1 MRARIVLVLC
11 LVLVCYVALYGV
23 VFNEVVY
30 PRFAELERDQA
41 VENVARCVDVL
52 RREARRLSSVCAG
65 LGSLEAAG
73 GLEAAFAGGLGP
85 VLAGD
90 SARLAAWGR
99 PGGPVQARLIPPARK
114 GSASRSEEAIPAGFE
129 RLLALAPE
137 RPEAE
142 GFAVQEGRPVLAS
155 LRLAPGAGGDTA
167 VLLAQ
172 ALDEALLQALSLET
186 RIPFDL
192 VSAGSGDLS
201 PLDREALA
209 ALTPGRETW
218 LRAQDGVIHAYTLLP
233 ALEAGAPGL
242 LLRASFPETISRR
255 GRAASRMGVASGVMA
270 GALILLA
277 LLAVL
282 DAQIAAPLERFTRH
296 VRRVRQ
302 ERALDARIGSP
313 RRDEIGLL
321 GREFDAMLAEIQSL
335 HHDLEHQ
342 AYRLG
347 MAEAASGVLHELR
360 NALAPL
366 PGLLESQRLQTLNVP
381 WDNLERAAGELGAE
395 TGPGSVSGSARRED
409 LSGYL
414 LLGLSRIRAALDGSA
429 QGARRLGELFVR
441 VEAILL
447 AYDEMALGARRV
459 EPLDL
464 APAVLAAAAG
474 LPKALGERLD
484 LNLDPSLERAPRVLG
499 NVQGVR
505 LVVEALLALGVGGV
519 PGQGRVR
526 VAVEAQSLAWRGRP
540 AVRVRL
546 RVAGGVLDV
555 AGLSGPFS
563 RDRGVKG
570 QHRGVFGP
578 HWCAN
583 AMNAMGGAIEAAGA
597 GEDAGF
603 DLVWPAAPG
612 TGDGHAH

>member
-99 PGGPVQARLIPPARK
+99 PGGPAQARLIPPARK
-114 GSASRSEEAIPAGFE
+114 GPASLRESVPEGLE

-137 RPEAE
+137 HPEAA
-142 GFAVQEGRPVLAS
+142 GFAAQAGRPVLAS
-155 LRLAPGAGGDTA
+155 LRLVPGTDGDMA

-172 ALDEALLQALSLET
+172 ALDEGLLQALSQET

-209 ALTPGRETW
+209 ALGPGRDTW

-233 ALEAGAPGL
+233 ALEAGSPGL
-242 LLRASFPETISRR
+242 LLRASFPESISRR

-366 PGLLESQRLQTLNVP
+366 PGLLESQRLQTLCVP

-395 TGPGSVSGSARRED
+395 TGPGAAARRED

-429 QGARRLGELFVR
+429 QGARRLGELFTR

-474 LPKALGERLD
+474 LPKELGARLD
-484 LNLDPSLERAPRVLG
+484 LALDPSLERAPRVLG
-499 NVQGVR
+499 NAQGVR
-505 LVVEALLALGVGGV
+505 LVLEALLSLAVGGV
-519 PGQGRVR
+519 SGQGRVR
-526 VAVEAQSLAWRGRP
+526 VGVDVECFAWRGRP
-540 AVRVRL
+540 AVRARL
-546 RVAGGVLDV
+546 RVAGGALDA
-555 AGLSGPFS
+555 AGLSGLFS
-563 RDRGVKG
+563 PDRGVKG

-583 AMNAMGGAIEAAGA
+583 AMNAMGGAIEAAGS
-597 GEDAGF
+597 GGDAGF